1 MTAVNTAQAE
11 SALAYELQSSKQQQL
26 IIAEELNVDLGK
38 LIFSKYYGIF
48 ISSFYYSFV
57 LGSLRGPQEDFEK
70 LPRLQVQLF
79 I

>member
-38 LIFSKYYGIF
+38 ENIMIC
-48 ISSFYYSFV
+48 FY
-57 LGSLRGPQEDFEK
+57 
-70 LPRLQVQLF
+70 LF
-79 I
+79 IYNINFE

>member
-38 LIFSKYYGIF
+38 LIFYKYYGIF
-48 ISSFYYSFV
+48 Y
-57 LGSLRGPQEDFEK
+57 
-70 LPRLQVQLF
+70 LF
-79 I
+79 ILLFFCSWIATGTQRRF

>member
-38 LIFSKYYGIF
+38 ENSMNHNLLFAFIF
-48 ISSFYYSFV
+48 
-57 LGSLRGPQEDFEK
+57 
-70 LPRLQVQLF
+70 LF
-79 I
+79 II

>member
-38 LIFSKYYGIF
+38 ENIMICFYLFIYNINLIL
-48 ISSFYYSFV
+48 SFV
-57 LGSLRGPQEDFEK
+57 LSRWGLKFI
-70 LPRLQVQLF
+70 QLF
-79 I
+79 V

>member
-38 LIFSKYYGIF
+38 ENIIIFF
-48 ISSFYYSFV
+48 H
-57 LGSLRGPQEDFEK
+57 
-70 LPRLQVQLF
+70 LF
-79 I
+79 IYNINF